1 MTNIQEKTFGYFTQ
15 EDWQEIKDHIKEVLK
30 EDITNVISEEY
41 IFDIDYI
48 REIEKDYLH
57 EATVTIIKEILAE
70 NDIELKKVI
79 KQVIREE
86 LSKGLSD
93 GF

>member
-30 EDITNVISEEY
+30 EDITNVISEEL
-41 IFDIDYI
+41 IFDIDYK

-57 EATVTIIKEILAE
+57 EAAVRVIKELLVE
-70 NDIELKKVI
+70 NDIKLNKVI
-79 KQVIREE
+79 KQIIREE
-86 LSKGLSD
+86 LSKGFND
-93 GF
+93 GL